1 MDWQK
6 SILKKDIIY
15 CLKYQKFYVIFSINN
30 HISNNSI
37 QINIKFT
44 FTMYEYTIVHEVY
57 EYILLSN
64 LINIYIYICYK
75 YVVNSIYWRRYVICC
90 SLLFI
95 HLYTLVTM
103 VSHSQ
108 SFPAGFTWSLSLAET
123 TYQMVNMIKVINEEA
138 RAT

>member
-64 LINIYIYICYK
+64 LINIYIYIY
-75 YVVNSIYWRRYVICC
+75 IYIYM
-90 SLLFI
+90 L
-95 HLYTLVTM
+95 
-103 VSHSQ
+103 
-108 SFPAGFTWSLSLAET
+108 
-123 TYQMVNMIKVINEEA
+123 
-138 RAT
+138 

>member
-64 LINIYIYICYK
+64 LINIYIYIY
-75 YVVNSIYWRRYVICC
+75 IYVINM
-90 SLLFI
+90 LLILFI
-95 HLYTLVTM
+95 GVDMLYVALFCLYLYT
-103 VSHSQ
+103 H
-108 SFPAGFTWSLSLAET
+108 W
-123 TYQMVNMIKVINEEA
+123 
-138 RAT
+138 